1 MANWSLP
8 SLTDLY
14 TNFLAYLKGRD
25 DDAARLNDNRVANA
39 TNLPDYAKRWNNT
52 TKTFQEWVSSIW
64 GNLVMGVAGGGTGAS
79 NITDARTNLDVYSK
93 AEADAAFATT
103 LTSESETLSYGVTMT
118 SPSTDYSGPSISLSA
133 GTWFIVG
140 NACIYSGTGSA
151 AIYISAF
158 LWDGATLLPCLG
170 YGRLPAASPYLYMNI
185 PLSEIVVLGAT
196 TNIKVA
202 ATRNTTGDSTVAI
215 AALRTWIRAVKI
227 A

>member
-79 NITDARTNLDVYSK
+79 NIRDARTNLSVYSI
-93 AEADAAFATT
+93 AEADAAFTINLDTEVGDTGVLVSMTTPATYYDAVSVT
-103 LTSESETLSYGVTMT
+103 LA
-118 SPSTDYSGPSISLSA
+118 A
-133 GTWFIVG
+133 GTWLVLGTVSVSSGGETYVNGRFVVGGTPKTNRGFYLSWVDKVTSFNTVNSCPLNDVFVLGSSSIVKIQ
-140 NACIYSGTGSA
+140 A
-151 AIYISAF
+151 
-158 LWDGATLLPCLG
+158 LRVD
-170 YGRLPAASPYLYMNI
+170 YGNI
-185 PLSEIVVLGAT
+185 PLLWGTLTCV
-196 TNIKVA
+196 
-202 ATRNTTGDSTVAI
+202 RI
-215 AALRTWIRAVKI
+215 A
-227 A
+227 